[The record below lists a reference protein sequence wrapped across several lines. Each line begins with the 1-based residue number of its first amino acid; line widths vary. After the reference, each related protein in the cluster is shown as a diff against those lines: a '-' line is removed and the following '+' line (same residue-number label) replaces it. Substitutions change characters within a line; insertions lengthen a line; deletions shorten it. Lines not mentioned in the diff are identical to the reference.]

1 MQKMKA
7 TVYSTSDSLFA
18 NCYQGI
24 FYVKGLYKA
33 SMKKEKRSVH
43 VKLITTN
50 GKVIDDSCSCKT
62 GKSGYCN
69 RVRVLLLE
77 ITDYSL
83 RRIKYAPEEIAC
95 ISRLLQWSTH

>member
-1 MQKMKA
+1 MQKMNA

-43 VKLITTN
+43 VKLIIQMVKLLMTAALAKLA
-50 GKVIDDSCSCKT
+50 KVGI
-62 GKSGYCN
+62 
-69 RVRVLLLE
+69 V
-77 ITDYSL
+77 IM
-83 RRIKYAPEEIAC
+83 
-95 ISRLLQWSTH
+95 

>member
-1 MQKMKA
+1 MNA

-24 FYVKGLYKA
+24 FYVKGLCKV

-50 GKVIDDSCSCKT
+50 SKVIDDSCSCK
-62 GKSGYCN
+62 SGYCN
-69 RVRVLLLE
+69 HVRVLLLE

-83 RRIKYAPEEIAC
+83 SKIKYAPEEIA
-95 ISRLLQWSTH
+95 